1 VFETIFLGTSAS
13 APSVQRGLSAH
24 IIQHN
29 QYRFLLDCGEGTQR
43 QILKAGVGFRRLQ
56 RVLITHGHLDHILGL
71 GGLLSTFMRWE
82 SVEFLEIYAGSWALE
97 RVYDL
102 IHKVVLRGARPP
114 MPLRFIEVRP
124 GVIFRGEDFTV
135 TAFPVWH
142 RGAQTFG
149 YRFEEQARRPFL
161 VERAEALGVP
171 PGPWRRD
178 LVAGRTVTLPDGRVI
193 EPDQVLGPPR
203 PGVRYVHLADAGRT
217 DDLVEHVRGADL
229 LVIEATYLEV
239 DRDLAR
245 RFGHITARQAAQ
257 LAREAE
263 VKHLVL
269 THISRRYNDRE
280 VLAEAQAV
288 FPRVRVA
295 RDFDI
300 YRVRRGGV
308 DYGTTRAPQAMTP
321 LVFESPSNAG
331 PAQPDG

>member
-1 VFETIFLGTSAS
+1 MFETIFLGTSAS
-13 APSVQRGLSAH
+13 APSVQRGLSAQ

-82 SVEFLEIYAGSWALE
+82 SVEFLEIYAGAWALE

-102 IHKVVLRGARPP
+102 IHRVVLRGARPP

-124 GVIFRGEDFTV
+124 GLIFQGDDFTV
-135 TAFPVWH
+135 TAFSVWH

-149 YRFEEQARRPFL
+149 YRFEEKARRPFL
-161 VERAEALGVP
+161 VDQAEALGIP

-178 LVAGRTVTLPDGRVI
+178 LVAGKSVTLPDGRVI
-193 EPDQVLGPPR
+193 HPDQVLGPPR
-203 PGVRYVHLADAGRT
+203 PGVRYVHLADVGRT
-217 DDLVEHVRGADL
+217 DDLLEQVQGADL
-229 LVIEATYLEV
+229 LVIEATYLEEE
-239 DRDLAR
+239 RDLAR
-245 RFGHITARQAAQ
+245 RFGHITARQAAE
-257 LAREAE
+257 LARAAQ
-263 VKHLVL
+263 VKNLVL
-269 THISRRYNDRE
+269 THISRRYNERDI
-280 VLAEAQAV
+280 LAEARAV

-300 YRVRRGGV
+300 YRIQRDGLF
-308 DYGTTRAPQAMTP
+308 YGTTRSPQTMTP
-321 LVFESPSNAG
+321 LPLDTS
-331 PAQPDG
+331 

>member
-1 VFETIFLGTSAS
+1 MFETIFLGTSAS
-13 APSVQRGLSAH
+13 APSAQRGLSAH

-82 SVEFLEIYAGSWALE
+82 SVEFLEIYAGAWALE
-97 RVYDL
+97 RIHDL
-102 IHKVVLRGARPP
+102 IYKVVLRDARPP
-114 MPLRFIEVRP
+114 MPIRFIEVRP
-124 GVIFRGEDFTV
+124 GVVFRGDDFTV

-149 YRFEEQARRPFL
+149 YRFDEDARRPFL
-161 VERAEALGVP
+161 VERAEALGIP

-178 LVAGRTVTLPDGRVI
+178 LVAGRAVTLPDGRVI
-193 EPDQVLGPPR
+193 QPDQVLGPPR
-203 PGVRYVHLADAGRT
+203 PGVRYAHLADAGRT

-229 LVIEATYLEV
+229 LVIEATYLEP

-245 RFGHITARQAAQ
+245 RFGHITARQAAE
-257 LAREAE
+257 LARAAE

-269 THISRRYNDRE
+269 THISRRYNERE

-300 YRVRRGGV
+300 YRIRRDGLE
-308 DYGTTRAPQAMTP
+308 YGTTRAASAMTR
-321 LVFESPSNAG
+321 LTFEEDASPA
-331 PAQPDG
+331 

>member
-1 VFETIFLGTSAS
+1 MFETIFLGTSAS

-82 SVEFLEIYAGSWALE
+82 SVEFLEIYAGAWALE
-97 RVYDL
+97 RIHDL
-102 IHKVVLRGARPP
+102 LFRVVLRGAKPP

-124 GVIFRGEDFTV
+124 GLIFRGEDFSV
-135 TAFPVWH
+135 HAFRVWH

-149 YRFEEQARRPFL
+149 YRFEEDARRPFL
-161 VERAEALGVP
+161 VDKAEALGIP
-171 PGPWRRD
+171 PGPWRRE
-178 LVAGRTVTLPDGRVI
+178 LVAGQTVTLPDGRRVHP
-193 EPDQVLGPPR
+193 EQVLGPPR
-203 PGVRYVHLADAGRT
+203 PGVRYVHLADVGRT
-217 DDLVEHVRGADL
+217 EGLEDEVRGADL
-229 LVIEATYLEV
+229 LVIEATYLEA

-245 RFGHITARQAAQ
+245 RFGHITARQAAL
-257 LAREAE
+257 LAREAG

-269 THISRRYNDRE
+269 THISRRYNERE
-280 VLAEAQAV
+280 ILAEAQAV

-300 YRVRRGGV
+300 YRVRR
-308 DYGTTRAPQAMTP
+308 DALLYGTTRAPQDLTP
-321 LVFESPSNAG
+321 QAFDAG
-331 PAQPDG
+331 